1 MLALMRKSPWIF
13 VLLPLLPLVLLLL
26 FFGSRYLNE
35 PSNIPVEFIQCNNI
49 VEGCG
54 KQSFN
59 IHFDQVPQVMKPF
72 KVSIEFKG
80 AEEAHVS
87 FAMQGMAMG
96 LNRYR
101 LIKQADNIWQA
112 DVTLP
117 VCVEGRSY
125 WAALIELKTTDGLK
139 RYQIEFD
146 AIR

>member
-1 MLALMRKSPWIF
+1 
-13 VLLPLLPLVLLLL
+13 VVLPLLPLVLLLL

-35 PSNIPVEFIQCNNI
+35 PSNIPVEFIQCSNI

-59 IHFDQVPQVMKPF
+59 IHFDQVPKVMKPF
-72 KVSIEFKG
+72 KVSIEAIG

-87 FAMQGMAMG
+87 FAMQGMEMG

-101 LIKQADNIWQA
+101 LIKQADAIWHA

-117 VCVEGRSY
+117 VCVQGRSY
-125 WAALIELKTTDGLK
+125 WDALIELKTADGLK
-139 RYQIEFD
+139 RYQFEFD
-146 AIR
+146 AIRQ